1 MAKEKLKKKKIEKKE
16 PKPEEKIE
24 KKSDKIL
31 IYSLIVLFI
40 IIAAFIIIR
49 FLQQPK
55 SLTLD
60 DLNQLNIEGK
70 LGPEQGY
77 MYKGVYSFV
86 KLGGLWYTQLKSPS
100 GRALYNIPLH
110 YTPRD
115 LDDLTIEGGINEIF
129 SDAEEVYITFNPL
142 GSDLTH
148 VALAIG
154 EFDQSLI
161 TGFGKKPIGAC
172 DRNETVGCKNR
183 PIVTCEDED
192 KAVVYFK
199 EDEKTKILFK
209 GNCIEI
215 HGIGLELVRAVDR
228 VLMKWYKIME

>member
-1 MAKEKLKKKKIEKKE
+1 MAKEKEEKEESEKKE
-16 PKPEEKIE
+16 QEPEEGIE

-31 IYSLIVLFI
+31 IYSI
-40 IIAAFIIIR
+40 IILFVIIASFFVIR

-55 SLTLD
+55 TLTID
-60 DLNQLNIEGK
+60 DLNALNIEGK
-70 LGPEQGY
+70 LDPEQGY
-77 MYKGVYSFV
+77 MYKGIYSFV

-100 GRALYNIPLH
+100 GRSLYNIPLH
-110 YTPRD
+110 FTPRD
-115 LDDLTIEGGINEIF
+115 LEDLTIEGSLDKRF

-142 GSDLTH
+142 GKDLPH

-161 TGFGKKPIGAC
+161 TSFGKIPIGAC
-172 DRNETVGCKNR
+172 DKNETKGCKDR

-192 KAVVYFK
+192 KAVVYFN
-199 EDEKTKILFK
+199 ESIETKIIFS
-209 GNCIEI
+209 GNCVII
-215 HGIGLELVRAVDR
+215 QGYGSELVRAVDR